1 MSAATTN
8 PNVCY
13 ADTTADTKATAKVG
27 GIVTFTV
34 DTATW
39 VDITGPGSFSSAG
52 TDSGTTYN
60 SAGQAVLAADGD
72 VISVQATGIGSIKVN
87 FRQTSGTTAPSYA
100 ATITVVASCSN
111 GVASQAYSFARTVIA
126 DNADGGY
133 TYEQAGTNDVIN
145 SNVDD
150 LTASYAY
157 VTGAGDTA
165 YETSLGA
172 TPYTQVTNAAPV
184 GKTIY
189 LSALLRDA
197 YGAELPSTG
206 VVQVTATGAVTIGAS
221 FEASTGTQIS
231 AVPSVGAAKTVIT
244 TGSGYGMSIAVA
256 QDATAVPTASTIT
269 VSYDGTVVLTKTV
282 VFVGSPSKVTLID
295 STVGVA
301 PGSGYLQFKVT
312 DSAGNGV
319 GATVENDATYNAA
332 AVAISAGITA
342 NATASAATGKTPATD
357 TASFTGVSPFNCI
370 KSGKATIRAK
380 VAVDTA
386 ATTYI
391 YSDPITINCGGDL
404 DTWTVSLD
412 KASYAPGEIATLT
425 VSGKDEDG
433 NAVNSVFDMSG
444 VEYSF
449 GGMVAVTAPT
459 NGDSFTS
466 AVGTKT
472 YKFSVG
478 TSEGAF
484 VGIFKTTGATDTTS
498 KTLQYKVAAASGAVS
513 MADVLKAIVSLI
525 ASINKQIAALQKA
538 LLKK

>member
-1 MSAATTN
+1 
-8 PNVCY
+8 
-13 ADTTADTKATAKVG
+13 
-27 GIVTFTV
+27 
-34 DTATW
+34 
-39 VDITGPGSFSSAG
+39 
-52 TDSGTTYN
+52 
-60 SAGQAVLAADGD
+60 
-72 VISVQATGIGSIKVN
+72 
-87 FRQTSGTTAPSYA
+87 
-100 ATITVVASCSN
+100 
-111 GVASQAYSFARTVIA
+111 VIA
-126 DNADGGY
+126 
-133 TYEQAGTNDVIN
+133 
-145 SNVDD
+145 
-150 LTASYAY
+150 
-157 VTGAGDTA
+157 
-165 YETSLGA
+165 TSS
-172 TPYTQVTNAAPV
+172 
-184 GKTIY
+184 GK
-189 LSALLRDA
+189 D
-197 YGAELPSTG
+197 
-206 VVQVTATGAVTIGAS
+206 
-221 FEASTGTQIS
+221 F
-231 AVPSVGAAKTVIT
+231 
-244 TGSGYGMSIAVA
+244 SIAVA

-282 VFVGSPSKVTLID
+282 VFVGAPSKVTLID

-380 VAVDTA
+380 VAVDAA

-478 TSEGAF
+478 ISEGAF